1 MSYRELPNGDV
12 WIGDGEDDFS
22 SLSDFHILWFG
33 AFFLAIAIVLV
44 VMSVPNDQYWVLFL
58 FAIYVTGVT
67 VDLWVH
73 QFIH

>member
-1 MSYRELPNGDV
+1 MSYKELSNGDI
-12 WIGDGEDDFS
+12 WIGDDEYSLS

-33 AFFLAIAIVLV
+33 AFFLAIAIILV
-44 VMSVPNDQYWVLFL
+44 VLSIPNDDYWVLFL
-58 FAIYVTGVT
+58 FGMYVTGVT